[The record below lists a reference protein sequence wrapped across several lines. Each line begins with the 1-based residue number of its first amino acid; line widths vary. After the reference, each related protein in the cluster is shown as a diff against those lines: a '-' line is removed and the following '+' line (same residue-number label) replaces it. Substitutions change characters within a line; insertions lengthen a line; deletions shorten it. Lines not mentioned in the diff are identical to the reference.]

1 MTPQLQ
7 TSTSGPAYNLHKI
20 VKEKVIRPKELGFRP
35 QNTVY
40 RREHLASNH
49 NILLHLYFLSFF
61 MELSTLSHAH
71 YLIILYSLYNTLNS
85 YFPEITSGAA

>member
-1 MTPQLQ
+1 
-7 TSTSGPAYNLHKI
+7 
-20 VKEKVIRPKELGFRP
+20 VKEKVIRPKELGSRP

-40 RREHLASNH
+40 QYTNH

-61 MELSTLSHAH
+61 VELSTLSHAH